1 MFNSRSANF
10 MMIFL
15 AVLALVL
22 TGLPGI
28 VRAAAPAGITPTPTN
43 TVPPPTDTPT
53 NTPPGP
59 TQTPTNTPPGPTE
72 TPTLPPTET
81 PTPTDGTVVP
91 PPPSATPT
99 IPTTEEPTEPP
110 PKAPRNTDTPEP
122 PLLPETGQLPPDG
135 GNDGPGSPR
144 QLILLLLAFL
154 GALVIGFAGGKRV
167 RNWLASLG
175 VLGTIL
181 ILLLLSA
188 GLALWSNGIPTA
200 AAGNPGGT
208 YSEAPLQAEEQA
220 FSLAKGAASISGFVD
235 RAERSTAGQPAGAQA
250 QASSSAVLAAVAALR
265 TERDDS
271 AAQRLR
277 IPFLKVDAQVVPVP
291 FDGRTWD
298 VNEIAAEV
306 AWLGGTS
313 QPGLGGNTVLA
324 GHITAREIGNGPFR
338 YLNWLSPGEEIFV
351 YTDQKIYL
359 YRVREFRIVEAR
371 DGAVT
376 AATENPQLTLV
387 TCSAWDEQVESYVK
401 RRVVYADLV
410 RVISLNVSR
419 PIFGA
424 Q

>member
-1 MFNSRSANF
+1 MFKSRFANYI
-10 MMIFL
+10 MIFL
-15 AVLALVL
+15 AVLALAL
-22 TGLPGI
+22 TGLSGI
-28 VRAAAPAGITPTPTN
+28 VQAADPAGITPTPTN
-43 TVPPPTDTPT
+43 TVPPPTQTPT

-59 TQTPTNTPPGPTE
+59 TQTPTNTQPGPTD
-72 TPTLPPTET
+72 TPTET

-91 PPPSATPT
+91 PAPTDTPAVT
-99 IPTTEEPTEPP
+99 ATEEPTEPP
-110 PKAPRNTDTPEP
+110 PSAPRNTDTPEP
-122 PLLPETGQLPPDG
+122 PLLPETGQLPPGG
-135 GNDGPGSPR
+135 GNDGPGGPR

-154 GALVIGFAGGKRV
+154 GALVVGFAGGKRV
-167 RNWLASLG
+167 RDWLASLG

-188 GLALWSNGIPTA
+188 GLALWSNGVPTA
-200 AAGNPGGT
+200 AAGNPGGA
-208 YSEAPLQAEEQA
+208 YSEAPLQAQEQA
-220 FSLAKGAASISGFVD
+220 FSPPKSAASISGFVD
-235 RAERSTAGQPAGAQA
+235 RAEKSTAGQPAGAQA
-250 QASSSAVLAAVAALR
+250 SSSAVLAAPLAAAAALR

-271 AAQRLR
+271 AAQRIR

-338 YLNWLSPGEEIFV
+338 FLNWLSPGEEIFV
-351 YTDQKIYL
+351 YTDQRIYL

-387 TCSAWDEQVESYVK
+387 TCSTWDEQAESYVK
-401 RRVVYADLV
+401 RRVVYADLAK
-410 RVISLNVSR
+410 VIPINVSR
-419 PIFGA
+419 PVFQA

>member
-1 MFNSRSANF
+1 MFKSRSVNL
-10 MMIFL
+10 MIIL
-15 AVLALVL
+15 ALLALVV

-28 VRAAAPAGITPTPTN
+28 ARAADPAGITPTPTN

-53 NTPPGP
+53 DTPPGP
-59 TQTPTNTPPGPTE
+59 TATPALPLPTD
-72 TPTLPPTET
+72 TPTLPPTEG

-99 IPTTEEPTEPP
+99 VPTTEEPTEPP
-110 PKAPRNTDTPEP
+110 PKAPRNTNTPEP

-135 GNDGPGSPR
+135 GNDGPGGPR
-144 QLILLLLAFL
+144 QLGLLLLAFL
-154 GALVIGFAGGKRV
+154 GALVIGFTGGKRL
-167 RNWLASLG
+167 RDWLASRG
-175 VLGTIL
+175 ILGTIL

-188 GLALWSNGIPTA
+188 GLALWSNGVPTA

-235 RAERSTAGQPAGAQA
+235 RAEKSTAGQPAGAQA
-250 QASSSAVLAAVAALR
+250 SSSAVLAAPLAAAAALR

-277 IPFLKVDAQVVPVP
+277 IPYLKVDAQVVPVP

-338 YLNWLSPGEEIFV
+338 YLNRLSPGEEIFV

-376 AATENPQLTLV
+376 AATDNPQLTLV
-387 TCSAWDEQVESYVK
+387 TCSTWDEQVESYVK
-401 RRVVYADLV
+401 RRVVYADLA
-410 RVISLNVSR
+410 RVIPINVSR
-419 PIFGA
+419 TVFQA

>member
-1 MFNSRSANF
+1 MFKFRSVNL
-10 MMIFL
+10 MIIL

-22 TGLPGI
+22 TGLPGNA
-28 VRAAAPAGITPTPTN
+28 RAADPAGITPTPTN
-43 TVPPPTDTPT
+43 TVPPPTETPT
-53 NTPPGP
+53 DTPPGP
-59 TQTPTNTPPGPTE
+59 TDTPTVPLPTD

-99 IPTTEEPTEPP
+99 VTATEEPTEPP
-110 PKAPRNTDTPEP
+110 PSAPRNTNTPEP

-135 GNDGPGSPR
+135 GNDGLGSPR

-167 RNWLASLG
+167 RDWLASLG

-200 AAGNPGGT
+200 AASSPGGT
-208 YSEAPLQAEEQA
+208 YSEAPPQADVQA
-220 FSLAKGAASISGFVD
+220 FSLAKGAASISGIVD

-250 QASSSAVLAAVAALR
+250 SSSAVLAAPLAAAAALR

-298 VNEIAAEV
+298 VNKIAEEV

-313 QPGLGGNTVLA
+313 RPGQGGNTVLA
-324 GHITAREIGNGPFR
+324 GHITARDIGNGPFR

-351 YTDQKIYL
+351 YTNQKIYV

-387 TCSAWDEQVESYVK
+387 TCSTWDEQVESYVK

-410 RVISLNVSR
+410 RVITANVSR
-419 PIFGA
+419 PIFEA